1 MLNPFMEIEKKDR
14 TKTEDYVALIDDYNN
29 LANNVEI
36 VYQLVEEPIEGLIAL
51 LEDQTEPKNHIV
63 ENAVNNFMTNQMADS
78 INNAINNTL
87 SPKVQTE
94 VELVLGSYKEELK
107 NDFEAE
113 FNLFKSDIQTQMD
126 ALELSL
132 ISQMNNVLSSLT
144 DLQDNINTLVQ
155 NSISASLDTT
165 IQATIDRML
174 GDELVK
180 YIRSIPKGAP
190 TGSNLIEGSIWY
202 EIDE

>member
-1 MLNPFMEIEKKDR
+1 MPNPFMEIEKKDR